1 MVRIRATTPAIT
13 TKENHMIEAEWW
25 EYDSLDEL
33 ADAVAGDVGFI
44 IDSAVEARNASLI
57 AVPGGKTGPAIFKK
71 LAGQKLP
78 WKRVTVIPTDDRLV
92 PVDSEQSNVREI
104 ARSFLPTGA
113 RVIPIATEI
122 ADYKLA
128 GNSADAR
135 LQDLP
140 WPPDLV
146 WLGVGEDG
154 HTASIFAGPDLQDA
168 LDAPKARRAVGVM
181 PDPMPQDAPV
191 PRVTLT
197 RAAILSARTILITVT
212 GQKKR
217 EMLEQAI
224 ADGQSSKLPIGR
236 VLAEVDQPIDIHWA
250 P

>member
-1 MVRIRATTPAIT
+1 
-13 TKENHMIEAEWW
+13 MIEAEWW

-33 ADAVAGDVGFI
+33 GDAVAGDVGFI
-44 IDSAVEARNASLI
+44 IDSAVDARNASLI

-71 LAGQKLP
+71 LAAQKLP

-92 PVDSEQSNVREI
+92 PVDSDQSNVREI

-122 ADYKLA
+122 EDYKLA

-181 PDPMPQDAPV
+181 PDPLPQDAPV
-191 PRVTLT
+191 ARVTLT

-212 GQKKR
+212 GSAKR

>member
-1 MVRIRATTPAIT
+1 
-13 TKENHMIEAEWW
+13 MIEAEWW

-44 IDSAVEARNASLI
+44 VESALDARSACLL
-57 AVPGGKTGPAIFKK
+57 ALPGGKTPLPIFTK
-71 LAGQKLP
+71 LAATKLD
-78 WKRVTVIPTDDRLV
+78 WKKVTIIPTDDRLV
-92 PVDSEQSNVREI
+92 PMQDERSKVRAI
-104 ARSFLPTGA
+104 AQAFLPTGA
-113 RVIPIATEI
+113 RVIPIAPEI
-122 ADYKLA
+122 PDYKLA

-135 LQDLP
+135 LQDLS

-154 HTASIFAGPDLQDA
+154 HTASIFTGPDLQPA
-168 LDAPKARRAVGVM
+168 LDAPKARRAIGVL
-181 PDPMPQDAPV
+181 PDPLPHDAPV

-197 RAAILSARTILITVT
+197 RAAILSARTVLITLR
-212 GQKKR
+212 GQPKR
-217 EMLEQAI
+217 ELLEGAI

-236 VLAEVDQPIDIHWA
+236 VLAEIEQPIDIHWC

>member
-1 MVRIRATTPAIT
+1 
-13 TKENHMIEAEWW
+13 MIEAEWW
-25 EYDSLDEL
+25 EYDSIDEL

-44 IDSAVEARNASLI
+44 IESAIDARDSSLI
-57 AVPGGKTGPAIFKK
+57 AVPGGTTGKAVYPR
-71 LAGQKLP
+71 LAANNVK
-78 WKRVTVIPTDDRLV
+78 WKRVTIIPTDDRLV
-92 PVDSEQSNVREI
+92 AMDSELSNVRGI
-104 ARSFLPTGA
+104 AKAFLPTGA
-113 RVIPIATEI
+113 RVVPIATSIE
-122 ADYKLA
+122 DYKLA

-146 WLGVGEDG
+146 WLGMGEDG
-154 HTASIFAGPDLQDA
+154 HTASIFPGPDLQDA

-181 PDPMPQDAPV
+181 PDPMPDHAPV

-212 GQKKR
+212 GDKKR
-217 EMLEQAI
+217 KVLEQAI
-224 ADGQSSKLPIGR
+224 ADGQSSRVPIGR
-236 VLAEVDQPIDIHWA
+236 VLAEVEQPIDIHWA